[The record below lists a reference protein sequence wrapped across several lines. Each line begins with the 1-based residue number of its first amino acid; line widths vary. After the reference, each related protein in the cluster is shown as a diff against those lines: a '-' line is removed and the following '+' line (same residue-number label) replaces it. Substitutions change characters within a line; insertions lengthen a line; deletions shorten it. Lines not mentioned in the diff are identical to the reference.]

1 MMKRKRFGLAG
12 LAAVLASLAGCS
24 TPTPMPPVAHVDL
37 DRFMGDWYVIA
48 SIPTR
53 MERNACDAIES
64 YRLRED
70 GKIQTT
76 FRYRDASADGKLKTM
91 HPVGTVQPGTNN
103 AVWGM
108 QFIWPIQAEYVIA
121 YLDDDYREVIVGR
134 SKRDYVWIMARAPDM
149 SDADYERLVARVAAL
164 GYATGDLR
172 RVPQVWPEAG
182 TGSAGGAAA
191 GPASASAGGI
201 AAAGSSAM
209 SCPVAKDD

>member
-1 MMKRKRFGLAG
+1 MNKKRFGMAG
-12 LAAVLASLAGCS
+12 LAAALSSLLGCS

-53 MERNACDAIES
+53 MERDACNAIES

-76 FRYRDASADGKLKTM
+76 FRYRDSAAGGKLKTM
-91 HPVGTVQPGTNN
+91 HPVGTVEPGTNN

-134 SKRDYVWIMARAPDM
+134 SKRDYVWIMARSPDM
-149 SDADYERLVARVAAL
+149 ADADYQRLAERVAAL
-164 GYATGDLR
+164 GYSTKDLR
-172 RVPQVWPEAG
+172 RVPQAWPETAG
-182 TGSAGGAAA
+182 TAGKDTGGSAAH
-191 GPASASAGGI
+191 
-201 AAAGSSAM
+201 
-209 SCPVAKDD
+209 CPVPKDD